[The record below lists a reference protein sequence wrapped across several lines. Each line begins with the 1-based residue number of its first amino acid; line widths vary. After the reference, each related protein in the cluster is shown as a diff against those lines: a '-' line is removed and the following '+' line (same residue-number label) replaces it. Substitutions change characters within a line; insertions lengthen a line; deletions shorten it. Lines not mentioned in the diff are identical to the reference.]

1 MKKTICLFIL
11 ILAIIPLIAIPVYGD
26 VKPGTEVKSMKE
38 LISLSKKLNCE
49 QVMICGD
56 NNIAAVIDVNSLE
69 LLTWKQKKNVV
80 DLSSE
85 VLPAVTSIKNVAY

>member
-38 LISLSKKLNCE
+38 LISLSK
-49 QVMICGD
+49 
-56 NNIAAVIDVNSLE
+56 S
-69 LLTWKQKKNVV
+69 
-80 DLSSE
+80 
-85 VLPAVTSIKNVAY
+85 